1 MTIKNL
7 PVRAS
12 KVHAG
17 GLVTAVSKIGFA
29 FFILVA
35 SQYTSSFAGVNLS
48 PHRAIYDLKLKE
60 AHKRSGIKDLTGRM
74 AIEITGSNCEGWSVN
89 FRMVNDFTLSR
100 GRQRLVDSR
109 STSWEAG
116 DGEKMSFYEHEFID
130 NRPQPTTRLK
140 ASSKNHKVLQ
150 TLPKKLEFT
159 IPEQAIFPVTHQ
171 KRLIEKAR
179 NGDLRDKSIVY
190 DGADHDNIYQAITFI
205 GKKHVDENKS
215 RNLKGNGE
223 KALLKGTVYWPVT
236 VSYYSL
242 KDKNQQD
249 TPSQQIGFSMYD
261 NGIAGDLTIDYGD
274 FSMSGKLIHIDKLNQ
289 SKCDK

>member
-7 PVRAS
+7 PERATRLRA
-12 KVHAG
+12 V

-29 FFILVA
+29 FSILAV
-35 SQYTSSFAGVNLS
+35 SQNTSSFAGVNLS
-48 PHRAIYDLKLKE
+48 PHRAIYELKLKE
-60 AHKRSGIKDLTGRM
+60 ARKRSGIKDLSGRM

-130 NRPQPTTRLK
+130 NRAQPSTRLK
-140 ASSKNHKVLQ
+140 ASTKNHNVSQ
-150 TLPKKLEFT
+150 TLPKKLEFK
-159 IPEQAIFPVTHQ
+159 IPEQAIFPVSHQ

-179 NGDLRDKSIVY
+179 NGNLRDKSVVY

-205 GKKHVDENKS
+205 GKKHVDEHKS

-223 KALLKGTVYWPVT
+223 DALLKGTVYWPVT
-236 VSYYSL
+236 VSYYSMKGKKQL
-242 KDKNQQD
+242 D

-261 NGIAGDLTIDYGD
+261 NGVAGDLTIDYGD
-274 FSMSGKLIHIDKLNQ
+274 FSMNGKLIHLDKLKQ